1 MMTIFRLGGWVGGRV
16 VGDLESE
23 ANLNSSF
30 SFSWSLSWA
39 WQKLSIWILSVAK
52 RPSAKQI
59 LTFKHHYIL
68 CTLVHILKNF
78 WNVCRQINHMKNIV
92 FWGIANMS
100 VKLTQVFPIKEIQIV
115 CQVFGANISM
125 KVQLS
130 KKISIGRKKVFGTS
144 SWCSIRLGQARQ
156 VS

>member
-1 MMTIFRLGGWVGGRV
+1 MAGL
-16 VGDLESE
+16 LENK

-39 WQKLSIWILSVAK
+39 WQKLSVWILSVAK
-52 RPSAKQI
+52 RPMAKQI

-78 WNVCRQINHMKNIV
+78 WNVCRHINHMKNIV

-100 VKLTQVFPIKEIQIV
+100 VKLTQVILIKEIQIV
-115 CQVFGANISM
+115 CQVFGDNISM
-125 KVQLS
+125 KVQIS
-130 KKISIGRKKVFGTS
+130 KNINRKKKSYWHEQSVFQLVGVRTVD
-144 SWCSIRLGQARQ
+144 WQRRQ
-156 VS
+156 WPL